1 MSVIAYIARMR
12 LVAGASA
19 RARKSMSDSNPSPHP
34 GMGFGQF
41 VALIA
46 AMMATNALAIDS
58 MLPALPNIGQAL
70 GVHDPN
76 ARQWVIT
83 AYLLGFGV
91 AQLAYGSL
99 ADRYGRKPVLMVG
112 LALYTVF
119 AALCAFS
126 TSFEM
131 LLVARFLTGLG
142 AASTRVLSVSIVRD
156 CYAGRQ
162 MARVMSLAFIVFLA
176 TPIIAPS
183 LGMAIMMVASWRW
196 IFGVLS
202 IFGLIVMA
210 WAAIKLP
217 ETQHPEDRIPISVAG
232 VSSAFRTALTDR
244 IAMGYTL
251 AATLVLAGLFGF
263 LNSAQQVFAEVLHAG
278 DVFPLVFA
286 AIAGTMAVS
295 SLLNSRI
302 VERLGMRKV
311 SHWAL
316 IGFIV
321 VAASHAVV
329 AVTGHETLLT
339 FGLMQAAMMFC
350 FGLVMS
356 NFGAIAMEPLGHVAG
371 AAASIQGFIT
381 TIGGAV
387 FGFLIGQLYDGTTI
401 PLTLGFTGFGLAG
414 LLMVLATEKGK
425 LFQAGHPAQAAAGA
439 GAH

>member
-1 MSVIAYIARMR
+1 
-12 LVAGASA
+12 
-19 RARKSMSDSNPSPHP
+19 MSDTAPSPHP

-46 AMMATNALAIDS
+46 AMMATNALAIDA
-58 MLPALPNIGQAL
+58 MLPALPRIGEAL
-70 GVHDPN
+70 GVQDPN

-83 AYLLGFGV
+83 SYLLGFGV

-112 LALYTVF
+112 LTLYTLF

-131 LLVARFLTGLG
+131 LLIARFLTGLG

-183 LGMAIMMVASWRW
+183 LGQAIMLFASWRW

-202 IFGLIVMA
+202 IFGLVVMA

-232 VSSAFRTALTDR
+232 VTSAFKVALTDR
-244 IAMGYTL
+244 IAMGYTI
-251 AATLVLAGLFGF
+251 AAALVLSGLFGF
-263 LNSAQQVFAEVLHAG
+263 LNSAQQVFAQVLGAG
-278 DVFPLVFA
+278 DIFPLVFA

-295 SLLNSRI
+295 SLLNARI
-302 VERLGMRKV
+302 VEKLGMRKV

-316 IGFIV
+316 IGFIAFAGV
-321 VAASHAVV
+321 HAVI
-329 AVTGHETLLT
+329 AITGHETLLS
-339 FGLMQAAMMFC
+339 FSLMQAAMMFC

-381 TIGGAV
+381 TIGGAL
-387 FGFLIGQLYDGTTI
+387 FGFLIGQMFDGTTV
-401 PLTLGFTGFGLAG
+401 PLTLGFMGFGLAG
-414 LLMVLATEKGK
+414 LVTVLATEKGK
-425 LFQAGHPAQAAAGA
+425 LFQTGASAPAPAAA
-439 GAH
+439 H

>member
-1 MSVIAYIARMR
+1 
-12 LVAGASA
+12 
-19 RARKSMSDSNPSPHP
+19 MSDTAPSPHP

-46 AMMATNALAIDS
+46 AMMATNALAIDA
-58 MLPALPNIGQAL
+58 MLPALPRIGEAL
-70 GVHDPN
+70 GVQDPN

-83 AYLLGFGV
+83 SYLLGFGV

-112 LALYTVF
+112 LTLYTLF

-131 LLVARFLTGLG
+131 LLIARFLTGLG

-183 LGMAIMMVASWRW
+183 LGQAIMLFASWRW

-202 IFGLIVMA
+202 IFGLVVMA

-232 VSSAFRTALTDR
+232 VTSAFKVALSDR
-244 IAMGYTL
+244 IAMGYTI
-251 AATLVLAGLFGF
+251 AAALVLSGLFGF
-263 LNSAQQVFAEVLHAG
+263 LNSAQQVFAQVLGAG
-278 DVFPLVFA
+278 DIFPLVFA

-295 SLLNSRI
+295 SLLNARI
-302 VERLGMRKV
+302 VEKLGMRKV

-316 IGFIV
+316 IGFIAFAGV
-321 VAASHAVV
+321 HAVI
-329 AVTGHETLLT
+329 AITGHETLLS
-339 FGLMQAAMMFC
+339 FSLMQAAMMFC

-381 TIGGAV
+381 TIGGAL
-387 FGFLIGQLYDGTTI
+387 FGFLIGQMFDGTTV
-401 PLTLGFTGFGLAG
+401 PLTLGFMGFGLAG
-414 LLMVLATEKGK
+414 LVTVLATEKGK
-425 LFQAGHPAQAAAGA
+425 LFQTGASAPAPAAA
-439 GAH
+439 H

>member
-1 MSVIAYIARMR
+1 
-12 LVAGASA
+12 
-19 RARKSMSDSNPSPHP
+19 MSDTAPSPHP

-58 MLPALPNIGQAL
+58 MLPALPHIGEAL

-83 AYLLGFGV
+83 SYLLGFGV

-112 LALYTVF
+112 LSLYTVF

-156 CYAGRQ
+156 CYSGRQ

-176 TPIIAPS
+176 TPVIAPS
-183 LGMAIMMVASWRW
+183 LGQAIMLFASWRW

-202 IFGLIVMA
+202 IFALIVMA

-232 VSSAFRTALTDR
+232 VSSAFKTALTDR

-263 LNSAQQVFAEVLHAG
+263 INSSQQVFSEVLGAG
-278 DVFPLVFA
+278 DIFPLIFA
-286 AIAGTMAVS
+286 AIAGTMAAS

-302 VERLGMRKV
+302 VGKLGMRKV

-316 IGFIV
+316 IGFV
-321 VAASHAVV
+321 AFAAAHAAVAAA
-329 AVTGHETLLT
+329 GHETLLT
-339 FGLMQAAMMFC
+339 FSLMQAGMMFC
-350 FGLVMS
+350 FGMTMS
-356 NFGAIAMEPLGHVAG
+356 NFGAIAMEPLGHLAG

-381 TIGGAV
+381 TIGGAL
-387 FGFLIGQLYDGTTI
+387 FGFFIGQLYNGTTV
-401 PLTLGFTGFGLAG
+401 PLTLGYTGFGLAG
-414 LLMVLATEKGK
+414 LLVVLATEKGK
-425 LFQAGHPAQAAAGA
+425 LFQTGSGAPAAEAI
-439 GAH
+439 AH